1 MRLESSRSTERESAM
16 QDERLASWLDG
27 EMSEAEAQE
36 FLSSL
41 SEADRREA
49 QDLAAIVGAAHRL
62 PRPAPAPGFTART
75 MARVL
80 ARRPPRRSLWTWLR
94 APRLSP
100 LAALGGAALVAAGAF
115 GLAAWLGGARARLGP
130 SARAQPALTAVAR
143 TPPGPQTVLARLAIR
158 APQAREVAVA
168 GDFNG
173 WNPEASHLHRGQ
185 GGVWVLEVPLSA
197 GRRYEYM
204 FVVDGQWVTD
214 PQAPA
219 SADDGFG
226 GKNAVLQL

>member
-1 MRLESSRSTERESAM
+1 VGRAM

-27 EMSEAEAQE
+27 ELDEAEAQE

-41 SEADRREA
+41 SEAERREA
-49 QDLAAIVGAAHRL
+49 WEFAAIAGTARRL
-62 PRPAPAPGFTART
+62 PRPAPAEGFTARA

-115 GLAAWLGGARARLGP
+115 GLAAWLDGARTRPGP
-130 SARAQPALTAVAR
+130 AAHGQPALATVAH
-143 TPPGPQTVLARLAIR
+143 TQPPPATVLARLAIR
-158 APQAREVAVA
+158 APQARQVAVA

-173 WNPEASHLHRGQ
+173 WNPEAAHMRRGQ
-185 GGVWVLEVPLSA
+185 AGVWILELPLAA
-197 GRRYEYM
+197 GHRYEYM

-219 SADDGFG
+219 SVDDGFG
-226 GKNAVLQL
+226 GRNAVLQL